1 MGARIYTAIV
11 VAILLVA
18 VAVVITT
25 RSSGLDAAPRHVVEG
40 AEPRQ
45 GQLAFVKYGCGGCHE
60 IAGVRTARGKVGP
73 PLTNMGERAYIAG
86 SLPNN
91 LENMVLW
98 IMDPQGV
105 EPGTAMPDLRVS
117 EDDARAMAAYL
128 YSLERR

>member
-1 MGARIYTAIV
+1 MGRIIIVIV

-18 VAVVITT
+18 VGAAIT
-25 RSSGLDAAPRHVVEG
+25 SLNSGLDSAPRHVVEG
-40 AEPRQ
+40 AEPEQ
-45 GQLAFVKYGCGGCHE
+45 GELAFVKYGCGGCHE

-73 PLTNMGERAYIAG
+73 PLTTMGERSYIAG

-91 LENMVLW
+91 LENLMLW

-105 EPGTAMPDLRVS
+105 EPGTAMPDLRVT